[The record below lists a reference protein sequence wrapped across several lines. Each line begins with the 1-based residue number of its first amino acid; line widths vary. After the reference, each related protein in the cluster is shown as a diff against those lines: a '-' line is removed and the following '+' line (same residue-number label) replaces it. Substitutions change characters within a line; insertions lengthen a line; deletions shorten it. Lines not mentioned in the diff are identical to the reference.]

1 MRAIVEAIGAGQLAA
16 QACLVISNNRSAPAL
31 DFAEAHGIPALR
43 IATQTDPEGAD
54 RRLCAALEA
63 AGVDWVILSGYLRQ
77 LGPITLGR
85 YRNRVFNIHPGPL
98 PEFGGHGMYGH
109 AVHEAVAA
117 AGVDSAVTIHLVDEV
132 YDRGPVLSARRVPA
146 IAGET
151 AQALEARVTALEPE
165 VFVHTLQAIL
175 AGEISLPD

>member
-1 MRAIVEAIGAGQLAA
+1 MRAIVETIEAGQLAA
-16 QACLVISNNRSAPAL
+16 RACLVVSNNRSAPAL
-31 DFAEAHGIPALR
+31 YFAASHEIPALR
-43 IATQTDPEGAD
+43 ISTQSDPEGAD
-54 RRLCAALEA
+54 RKLCEALVA
-63 AGVDWVILSGYLRQ
+63 AGVEWVILSGYLRQ
-77 LGPITLGR
+77 LGPVTLGR

-98 PEFGGHGMYGH
+98 PDFGGHGMYGH
-109 AVHEAVAA
+109 AVHAAVAA

-132 YDRGPVLSARRVPA
+132 YDRGPVLAARPVPA

-165 VFVHTLQAIL
+165 VFVQTLQAIL